1 MRTAFFCGQHPG
13 LSFAQGKK
21 ENPCGCVSPDVLKQ
35 FDTSWLAPVDSR
47 QLSVAAQDAE
57 GRWNYPGVPLW
68 ASQLPENYL
77 PPLNVALATVLLQR
91 WNRLAHPGGSQPPPR
106 QEYGALYLP
115 GVDDNNTDSARTNTQ
130 GFCQFDASLSGGS
143 PPDPAIERIRNLRC
157 SNALVAVNRT
167 FQVSCESQQDYVNH
181 KLGYH
186 IAVTGIGEGG
196 YHAQGWCKGIMDNM
210 KRYCNTWDFNMVGEV
225 NCNTGNAS
233 LATWFMDNRLH
244 DRHLEHVDD
253 IQRNYG
259 DYLNHVDGIE
269 SKLAHDIMF

>member
-1 MRTAFFCGQHPG
+1 MRTVFFFGQHPG
-13 LSFAQGKK
+13 LSFVRGKQH
-21 ENPCGCVSPDVLKQ
+21 NSCGRIFAEVLKRV
-35 FDTSWLAPVDSR
+35 DSSWLAPVDAR
-47 QLSVAAQDAE
+47 QLSVAAQDEA

-77 PPLNVALATVLLQR
+77 PPLNVALATVLLYR

-106 QEYGALYLP
+106 QDHGALYLP
-115 GVDDNNTDSARTNTQ
+115 GVDDNNIRSARMSTHGFYQLDTN
-130 GFCQFDASLSGGS
+130 LSGDS
-143 PPDPAIERIRNLRC
+143 PTDPATERIRNLHC

-181 KLGYH
+181 NLGYH

-210 KRYCNTWDFNMVGEV
+210 KRYCNKWDFNMVGEV

-244 DRHLEHVDD
+244 DSHLEHIDG

-269 SKLAHDIMF
+269 SKLANAIMF